1 MIPRPLVYKL
11 KACYPDNK
19 LGFHNFLLNFS
30 WRQYQ
35 LSPNFLHCQ
44 GLVAL
49 IYREKFIQWL
59 SSANFSKIPGSQLK
73 ILTARMVRRTSS
85 APRTICIRRY
95 SSKFC
100 RPRDLAPLVCISL
113 FCVIFPAVHNV
124 QSFIPLMIWWL
135 IDWFAFGFKPLLSRC
150 TETLYDGPFV
160 PHINLWEP
168 CCFT

>member
-100 RPRDLAPLVCISL
+100 RPRDLAPW
-113 FCVIFPAVHNV
+113 FAFPFSVLYFL
-124 QSFIPLMIWWL
+124 QFITYKASYPWWSDGWL
-135 IDWFAFGFKPLLSRC
+135 IDLHLGSSPYCPDAPRPYMMGPLC
-150 TETLYDGPFV
+150 P
-160 PHINLWEP
+160 I
-168 CCFT
+168 